1 MSHINVSVSALV
13 NEKTTP
19 PGSTPNAV
27 QSDSVQT
34 VALTETL
41 QLYRPAKLLGRKID
55 YWPPYFM

>member
-27 QSDSVQT
+27 QPDSVQT
-34 VALTETL
+34 VADRDL
-41 QLYRPAKLLGRKID
+41 AIISAG
-55 YWPPYFM
+55 